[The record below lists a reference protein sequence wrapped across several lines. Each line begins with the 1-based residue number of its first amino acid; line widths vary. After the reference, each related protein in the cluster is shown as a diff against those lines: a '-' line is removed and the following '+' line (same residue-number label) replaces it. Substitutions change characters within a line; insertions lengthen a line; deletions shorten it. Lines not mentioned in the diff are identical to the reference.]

1 MLLFLMVAIGF
12 LRHRLS
18 ERTIAQAAVEEY
30 SVPSENRV
38 TYSTDRP
45 DFFVDLQ
52 EWRVPKWGNA
62 GYYEVLRKDASN
74 DNTIGIE
81 MCVKCD
87 GDPNDEYD
95 PS

>member
-45 DFFVDLQ
+45 DFFVDL
-52 EWRVPKWGNA
+52 
-62 GYYEVLRKDASN
+62 
-74 DNTIGIE
+74 
-81 MCVKCD
+81 
-87 GDPNDEYD
+87 
-95 PS
+95 